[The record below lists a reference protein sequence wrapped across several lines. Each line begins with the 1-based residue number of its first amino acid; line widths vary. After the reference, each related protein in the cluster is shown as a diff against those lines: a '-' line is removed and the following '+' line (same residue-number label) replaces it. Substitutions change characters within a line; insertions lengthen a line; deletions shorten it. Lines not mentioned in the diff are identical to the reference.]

1 MAPLDQLVAAIR
13 QLPEYVKYDLDPTRP
28 GQRPIDP
35 IIMVKAMMLP
45 KWFGLF
51 DPQLEEQLKDRISFR
66 RFVGLMQNDPTPD
79 ETSFVRFRDRLRE
92 AKLDEMIFTTI
103 LFHIEKRGLW
113 VKRGTVV
120 DATIIEQARGKKTG
134 DKNDAVSEAVQQ
146 AGVEGE
152 SDRRASVCLDDIVDE
167 LSPMQ
172 ASRPA
177 SQHVR
182 LQTCGV
188 GVQFETDREPAEGV
202 GLEDAVRA
210 EFELIDL
217 GKTKSK

>member
-1 MAPLDQLVAAIR
+1 M
-13 QLPEYVKYDLDPTRP
+13 
-28 GQRPIDP
+28 
-35 IIMVKAMMLP
+35 
-45 KWFGLF
+45 
-51 DPQLEEQLKDRISFR
+51 
-66 RFVGLMQNDPTPD
+66 
-79 ETSFVRFRDRLRE
+79 RFRDRLRE

-152 SDRRASVCLDDIVDE
+152 SDRRASVRLDETVDE
-167 LSPMQ
+167 LPPMQ
-172 ASRPA
+172 TSRPA